1 MEYNDFVR
9 PGKSSCLPIRT
20 ALTTD
25 TTNPV
30 FGLNMTI
37 ATEAETWG
45 GVKSL
50 FR

>member
-1 MEYNDFVR
+1 MA
-9 PGKSSCLPIRT
+9 C
-20 ALTTD
+20 

-37 ATEAETWG
+37 ATETETWG